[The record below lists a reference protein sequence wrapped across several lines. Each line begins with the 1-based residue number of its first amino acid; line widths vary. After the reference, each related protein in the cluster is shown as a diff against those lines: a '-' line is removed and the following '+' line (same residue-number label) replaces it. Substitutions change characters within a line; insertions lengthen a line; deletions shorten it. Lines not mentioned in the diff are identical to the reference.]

1 MMKSMLWLRGLLALT
16 VTSVASWAVAADH
29 RDAPTVKSDPPADIN
44 DLYSWVDGDNVVLAL
59 TVFPQAGAD
68 AAFSPDVQ
76 YVFHT
81 QSHSAF
87 GAAGTPV
94 DIICTFDAAK
104 AIQCW
109 AGADEYVTGDAS
121 ATTGISSASGK
132 FKVFAGLRDDPF
144 FFNLD
149 GFNDTIATVVG
160 AAGGLTFDA
169 AGCPAVDV
177 ATSGVLIGKLSTDPL
192 STPPG
197 GPAKDFFAG
206 LNTLA
211 IVITIDKTL
220 VNGGGDIMS
229 VWASTNTAG
238 G

>member
-1 MMKSMLWLRGLLALT
+1 MKSMLWLRGLLALT

-29 RDAPTVKSDPPADIN
+29 RDAPGVKMDPPADIN
-44 DLYSWVDGDNVVLAL
+44 DLYSWVDGNNVILAL
-59 TVFPQAGAD
+59 TVLPQAGAD

-81 QSHSAF
+81 QSHAGF
-87 GAAGTPV
+87 GSTGTPL

-104 AIQCW
+104 TIQCW

-121 ATTGISSASGK
+121 DPAGISSASAK

-149 GFNDTIATVVG
+149 GFNETVSFVTTN
-160 AAGGLTFDA
+160 ANTLMFDEA
-169 AGCPAVDV
+169 FCPAITPDL
-177 ATSGVLIGKLSTDPL
+177 SGILVGKLSTDPL

-211 IVITIDKTL
+211 IVISIDKTL
-220 VNGGGDIMS
+220 LTGGGEIMS

>member
-1 MMKSMLWLRGLLALT
+1 MKSMLWLRGLLALT

-29 RDAPTVKSDPPADIN
+29 RDAPTVKMDPPADIN
-44 DLYSWVDGDNVVLAL
+44 DLYSWVDGNNIVLAL
-59 TVFPQAGAD
+59 TVLPQAGTD

-81 QSHSAF
+81 QSHAAF
-87 GAAGTPV
+87 GGTGTPL

-104 AIQCW
+104 TIQCW

-121 ATTGISSASGK
+121 APAGISSASGMV
-132 FKVFAGLRDDPF
+132 KVFAGLRDDPF

-149 GFNDTIATVVG
+149 GFNDTVSFVV
-160 AAGGLTFDA
+160 ANAGSLIFDA
-169 AGCPAVDV
+169 ASCPAIDD
-177 ATSGVLIGKLSTDPL
+177 ATSGILVGKLSTDPL
-192 STPPG
+192 SMPPG

-211 IVITIDKTL
+211 IVISIDKTL
-220 VNGGGDIMS
+220 LTGGGEIMS

>member
-1 MMKSMLWLRGLLALT
+1 
-16 VTSVASWAVAADH
+16 
-29 RDAPTVKSDPPADIN
+29 
-44 DLYSWVDGDNVVLAL
+44 VL
-59 TVFPQAGAD
+59 PQAGAD
-68 AAFSPDVQ
+68 AAFSENVQ

-81 QSHSAF
+81 QSHAGF

-104 AIQCW
+104 TIQCW

-121 ATTGISSASGK
+121 APAGISSASGK
-132 FKVFAGLRDDPF
+132 VKVFAGLRDDPF

-149 GFNDTIATVVG
+149 GFNDTVSFVTAN
-160 AAGGLTFDA
+160 AGTLMFDEA
-169 AGCPAVDV
+169 FCPAID
-177 ATSGVLIGKLSTDPL
+177 ANLSGVLVGKLSTDPL

-197 GPAKDFFAG
+197 GPAQDFFAG

-211 IVITIDKTL
+211 IVISIDKTL
-220 VNGGGDIMS
+220 LTGGGEIMS

>member
-1 MMKSMLWLRGLLALT
+1 MKSMLWLRGLLALT
-16 VTSVASWAVAADH
+16 VTSVASWALAADH
-29 RDAPTVKSDPPADIN
+29 RDGPQVKTDPPADIN
-44 DLYSWVDGDNVVLAL
+44 DLYSWVDGDNIVLAL
-59 TVFPQAGAD
+59 TVLPQAGAD

-81 QSHSAF
+81 QSHAAF
-87 GAAGTPV
+87 GATGTPL

-104 AIQCW
+104 MIQCW

-121 ATTGISSASGK
+121 VPAGISSASAK

-149 GFNDTIATVVG
+149 GFNDTIDTVIG
-160 AAGGLTFDA
+160 AAGGLIFDA
-169 AGCPAVDV
+169 AGCPGIDG
-177 ATSGVLIGKLSTDPL
+177 ATSGVLVSKLSTDPN

-197 GPAKDFFAG
+197 GAAKDFFAG

-211 IVITIDKTL
+211 IVISIDKTL
-220 VNGGGDIMS
+220 LTGGGEIMS
-229 VWASTNTAG
+229 VWASTNMAG